1 MAEVVANNTQKEK
14 TNATVERGSRELGP
28 QPLALGPEAGLLAL
42 QASAG
47 NRAVSSFLQSVS
59 SPSATSGV
67 LIQRK
72 CTSCGQAASKCS
84 GCREEEHLQRKTI
97 GGNGVATA
105 AAASKSGVP
114 AVVQQALD
122 NRGGRSIEPAVR
134 SMMESRFNHDFR
146 HVRVH
151 HDATANRAAA
161 SINAAA
167 FTVGNSIW
175 FGQGQYQTGTRRG
188 LHLLAHELAHTVQ
201 QRGHAGAL
209 QGRLTIGAVH
219 DSAEAAADRAADAVL
234 TNGRVPSLSM
244 GSAVIR
250 RQPQSTQPPPATGQ
264 PAAPP
269 QITDASDLNDIEVQ
283 FRGDTYRVRRRV
295 NGWRRECRTVSSR
308 EGPSLRAD
316 FDSSE
321 AWAQVDWC
329 TTSGATTRGT
339 VRFGADVPAALQ
351 RTVRDLVNGGRDP
364 RTVLNNFDITPFL
377 EVEIARSGPVRVTGR
392 VDVTV
397 RPSTPEVR
405 GGRGSVQVETPIGA
419 FGFELSGNAPATP
432 GGQPDVRGVF
442 TFDPFRRPAEPVRC
456 REIQVCTFK
465 PTYEFRCIQRIPP
478 RTVRLPDETRYL
490 YFEYA
495 TDVIATRDSA
505 TGRNR
510 RAENN
515 RGAARNETEIPRIR
529 QLFDDGWMVS
539 SIRGFTS
546 PEGPRPG
553 PSQPPRRGES
563 QFVGNTQLSQNRA
576 DAARQQIETL
586 CNPNGVLAMRP
597 RRCFDGTVTPTGE
610 GELLTADTASGREM
624 EGTPLATQAA
634 TRFPAEES
642 SQSTPEL
649 EQEIGRARPSQRGS
663 LIYPYLRRATITFTK
678 TQTIAGSDTQP
689 GACLPEVEE
698 AVQTFFREREQRQ
711 QRRQR

>member
-14 TNATVERGSRELGP
+14 TNATVERGSREFGP

-47 NRAVSSFLQSVS
+47 NRAVSSLLGSMS
-59 SPSATSGV
+59 SGV
-67 LIQRK
+67 LVQRK

-84 GCREEEHLQRKTI
+84 GCREEEHLQRKTL
-97 GGNGVATA
+97 GGNGSA
-105 AAASKSGVP
+105 AAAKTGVP
-114 AVVQQALD
+114 ALVQQALD
-122 NRGGRSIEPAVR
+122 SRGGRSLEPAVR

-146 HVRVH
+146 GVRVH
-151 HDATANRAAA
+151 HDAMANRAAA

-175 FGQGQYQTGTRRG
+175 FGEGQYQTGTRRG

-201 QRGHAGAL
+201 QRGHAGPL

-250 RQPQSTQPPPATGQ
+250 RQQQSTPPPPTTVT
-264 PAAPP
+264 PP
-269 QITDASDLNDIEVQ
+269 QVTDASDLNDIEVQ
-283 FRGDTYRVRRRV
+283 FQGDTYRVRRRATRLV
-295 NGWRRECRTVSSR
+295 RECQKVPAN
-308 EGPSLRAD
+308 EAPSLSAD
-316 FDSSE
+316 FDSSD

-329 TTSGATTRGT
+329 TTGGATTRGT

-351 RTVRDLVNGGRDP
+351 RTIRDLVNGGRDP
-364 RTVLNNFDITPFL
+364 RTVLNGFEITPFV
-377 EVEIARSGPVRVTGR
+377 EVEIARSGPVQVTGR
-392 VDVTV
+392 IDLTV

-405 GGRGSVQVETPIGA
+405 GGRGSIEAQTRIGT
-419 FGFELSGNAPATP
+419 FGFELSGSAPETP
-432 GGQPDVRGVF
+432 GAQPDVRGVF
-442 TFDPFRRPAEPVRC
+442 TFDPFRRPAEPVPC
-456 REIQVCTFK
+456 RTKEVCTYK
-465 PTYEFRCIQRIPP
+465 PDYEFRCIQRIPP
-478 RTVRLPDETRYL
+478 RPNRLPDETRYL

-515 RGAARNETEIPRIR
+515 RGAERNETEIPRIQ

-546 PEGPRPG
+546 PEGPREG

-563 QFVGNTQLSQNRA
+563 QFIGNTALSQNRA
-576 DAARQQIETL
+576 DAARTKIETL
-586 CNPNGVLAMRP
+586 CNPLGMLAMRP

-610 GELLTADTASGREM
+610 GELLTANTASGREM

-634 TRFPAEES
+634 TRFPTEES
-642 SQSTPEL
+642 SQSTPAIQQQL
-649 EQEIGRARPSQRGS
+649 GRAGPSQRGS

-678 TQTIAGSDTQP
+678 TVTIPGRDTAP

-698 AVQTFFREREQRQ
+698 AVRTFFREREQRR